1 MPAAKGT
8 VTIARMADEREEDAE
23 RLRRIR
29 EEVRARALMDPPR
42 LPDAKPP
49 AAPARLP
56 PVESPGTEV
65 PPARPDAAEV
75 NATWETGRAPAPGLF
90 ARLVRRALAPFVDAQ
105 AAWNA
110 RQVQLDNR
118 LLEYLDARFDFT
130 HRQYDRVLGVH
141 GKRLEEVDE
150 RHLILQEELVQH
162 VHDLV
167 KRIDLVLAEA
177 EKGRH
182 SLEFALRDLRNRLE
196 RLEEKLARG

>member
-1 MPAAKGT
+1 MPARKRT
-8 VTIARMADEREEDAE
+8 VTIAPMTDEGEADAE

-29 EEVRARALMDPPR
+29 EEVRARALLDPPR
-42 LPDAKPP
+42 LPQPKPP
-49 AAPARLP
+49 LEPGRLAPL
-56 PVESPGTEV
+56 ESPAAEA

-75 NATWETGRAPAPGLF
+75 NASWETAKAPAGGLLG
-90 ARLVRRALAPFVDAQ
+90 RLLRRALAPFADAQ
-105 AAWNA
+105 TAWNA

-130 HRQYDRVLGVH
+130 HRHYDRLLGVH
-141 GKRLEEVDE
+141 GKRLAEIDE

-182 SLEFALRDLRNRLE
+182 ALEFALRDLRNRLE
-196 RLEEKLARG
+196 RLEEQLTRG

>member
-1 MPAAKGT
+1 
-8 VTIARMADEREEDAE
+8 MADEREADAE

-29 EEVRARALMDPPR
+29 EDVRARALLDPTRLPEPRTATTDPR
-42 LPDAKPP
+42 LPPLESAPP
-49 AAPARLP
+49 EA
-56 PVESPGTEV
+56 
-65 PPARPDAAEV
+65 PPARPDAAEL
-75 NATWETGRAPAPGLF
+75 NASWQTSAAPAAGVLG
-90 ARLVRRALAPFVDAQ
+90 RLLRRALGPFVDAQ
-105 AAWNA
+105 TAWNA

-130 HRQYDRVLGVH
+130 HRHYDRVLGAH
-141 GKRLEEVDE
+141 GRRLEEVDE

-182 SLEFALRDLRNRLE
+182 SLEFALRDVRTRLE

>member
-1 MPAAKGT
+1 MPAAERT
-8 VTIARMADEREEDAE
+8 VTIAPMADEREADAE

-29 EEVRARALMDPPR
+29 EEVRARALLDPPQ
-42 LPDAKPP
+42 LPEPRTP
-49 AAPARLP
+49 MAPARLAPLESVAPEAP
-56 PVESPGTEV
+56 PP
-65 PPARPDAAEV
+65 RPDAAEV
-75 NATWETGRAPAPGLF
+75 NATWDTGRAPVAGVLG
-90 ARLVRRALAPFVDAQ
+90 RLARRALASFVDAQ

-130 HRQYDRVLGVH
+130 HRHYDRVLGLH

-150 RHLILQEELVQH
+150 RHLILQEELVHH

-182 SLEFALRDLRNRLE
+182 SLEFALRDLKNRLE

>member
-1 MPAAKGT
+1 
-8 VTIARMADEREEDAE
+8 MADEREADAE

-29 EEVRARALMDPPR
+29 EEVRARALLDPPQ
-42 LPDAKPP
+42 LPEPRTP
-49 AAPARLP
+49 ATAARLP
-56 PVESPGTEV
+56 PVESADPGS
-65 PPARPDAAEV
+65 PPARPDAVEL
-75 NATWETGRAPAPGLF
+75 NATWETARAPAPGLLG
-90 ARLVRRALAPFVDAQ
+90 RLVRRALGPFVDAQ
-105 AAWNA
+105 TAWNA

-130 HRQYDRVLGVH
+130 HRHYDRVLGAH
-141 GKRLEEVDE
+141 GQRFEEVDE

-182 SLEFALRDLRNRLE
+182 SLEFALRDVRNRLE

>member
-1 MPAAKGT
+1 
-8 VTIARMADEREEDAE
+8 MADEREADAE

-29 EEVRARALMDPPR
+29 EEVRARAQLDPTP
-42 LPDAKPP
+42 LPAARPP
-49 AAPARLP
+49 AEAARLP
-56 PVESPGTEV
+56 SLET
-65 PPARPDAAEV
+65 PPPEAPPPRPDAAEL
-75 NATWETGRAPAPGLF
+75 NASWETSNAPASGMLG
-90 ARLVRRALAPFVDAQ
+90 RLLRRALGPFVSAQ
-105 AAWNA
+105 TAWNA

-130 HRQYDRVLGVH
+130 HRHYDRVLGTH
-141 GKRLEEVDE
+141 GRRLEEVDE

-182 SLEFALRDLRNRLE
+182 SLEFALRDVRNRLE

>member
-1 MPAAKGT
+1 MP
-8 VTIARMADEREEDAE
+8 DEREADAE

-29 EEVRARALMDPPR
+29 EGVRARALLDPLR
-42 LPDAKPP
+42 LGDAKAPRE
-49 AAPARLP
+49 PARLP
-56 PVESPGTEV
+56 PLESAVPAD

-75 NATWETGRAPAPGLF
+75 NAGWDTARAQALGLLGRAL
-90 ARLVRRALAPFVDAQ
+90 RRAFAPFVDAQ

-118 LLEYLDARFDFT
+118 LLEYLEARFDFT
-130 HRQYDRVLGVH
+130 HRHYDRVLGLH
-141 GKRLEEVDE
+141 GKRLEEIDE

-167 KRIDLVLAEA
+167 RRIDLVLAEA

-182 SLEFALRDLRNRLE
+182 SLEFALRDVRNRLE

>member
-1 MPAAKGT
+1 MPAAEGT
-8 VTIARMADEREEDAE
+8 VTIAPMADEREADAE

-29 EEVRARALMDPPR
+29 EAVRARALVDPPQ
-42 LPDAKPP
+42 LPEART
-49 AAPARLP
+49 AATPARLAP
-56 PVESPGTEV
+56 LEGAPSEA
-65 PPARPDAAEV
+65 PPARPDAAEL
-75 NATWETGRAPAPGLF
+75 NATWETSRATASGLF
-90 ARLVRRALAPFVDAQ
+90 GRLARRALAPFVDAQ
-105 AAWNA
+105 TQWNA

-130 HRQYDRVLGVH
+130 HRHYDRVLGVH

-182 SLEFALRDLRNRLE
+182 SLEFALRELRNRLE